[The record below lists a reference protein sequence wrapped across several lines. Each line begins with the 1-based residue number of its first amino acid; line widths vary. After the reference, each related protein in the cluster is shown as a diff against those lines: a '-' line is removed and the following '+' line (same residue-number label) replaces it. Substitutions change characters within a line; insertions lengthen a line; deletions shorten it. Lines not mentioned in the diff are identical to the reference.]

1 MLAADRYLSPAEK
14 AKYPEYRRQEDTR
27 IARSKIS
34 GEFYSIIRDY
44 KDYVAQLG
52 AQDKTVDRWYLS
64 SCADAF
70 SAGEKKMS
78 ARTSEGDFIL
88 PMMREAMQT
97 IIGENTHLT
106 ERCEAVLAQLSGPLA
121 APLEPTYDEMN
132 PFPAPPKEYRLTMG
146 ATVYLGMQEY
156 ELLAF
161 DEQTVRLFDP
171 AFPIINKELPREEFD
186 RLLAENPLNDGLLQV
201 VEEAPTAE
209 PAEPDTPGYD
219 LGFGHLGNGLTVWNR
234 LELED
239 GDYKIIAHISPDRT
253 VTYYEDGLPED
264 VRAQIE
270 EFAATSTMTIS
281 ATQDAPVFSTPPRE
295 REPASGRFWDDYNS
309 TKTGTRTVCCCIRS
323 GTSLNS
329 TAGVRERTLRS
340 RRLNLALH

>member
-1 MLAADRYLSPAEK
+1 MKKEGDDENTAFLKKEYGIGGFSVYGSKKLDIWHEGKGIKITAAPEVVTVLTWKKAAKRIGELLAADRYLSPAEK

-132 PFPAPPKEYRLTMG
+132 PPPAPLKEYRLTLG

-161 DEQTVRLFDP
+161 DDQ
-171 AFPIINKELPREEFD
+171 
-186 RLLAENPLNDGLLQV
+186 
-201 VEEAPTAE
+201 
-209 PAEPDTPGYD
+209 
-219 LGFGHLGNGLTVWNR
+219 
-234 LELED
+234 
-239 GDYKIIAHISPDRT
+239 IA
-253 VTYYEDGLPED
+253 
-264 VRAQIE
+264 
-270 EFAATSTMTIS
+270 
-281 ATQDAPVFSTPPRE
+281 
-295 REPASGRFWDDYNS
+295 
-309 TKTGTRTVCCCIRS
+309 
-323 GTSLNS
+323 
-329 TAGVRERTLRS
+329 
-340 RRLNLALH
+340 